1 MIINDDNIKAETK
14 ATLLIPH
21 STDWIDG
28 VLTAYFSLTPQD
40 FLYTA
45 EQIIEHIADDYAQII
60 LVHSY
65 TVKSWSR
72 ELLGCISSLIGLI
85 CACCWWGR
93 EEAHHIKKIVS
104 TDLTLYDHVSALIRI
119 ISYKPFHKCIDGQWP
134 NVETILIDSIIT
146 FLRGAI
152 DAEKLSCFIRLTT
165 SLPDTLTSLVQT
177 APYDRIVLC
186 AHGLLAEILTDEQL
200 KELKIV
206 RNIRRS
212 CFDIIEQAWKDPSQK
227 YQHIPLVHI
236 LRGFANLSKNDT
248 VQANTAALNKMPLLI
263 EILDKYPIVYDILWG
278 LSFNSSIQE
287 QLRLNHSFMTKL
299 TEIKKNCSNET
310 IRKAARGILWNLNSD
325 RDKQIFTEKCDS
337 TTFDIMISYSHKDKQ
352 ICKHLYEQLIR
363 TGYRVWIDFD
373 QIHGNVMDAM
383 VQAIEQSRTIIICMS
398 EQYRRSNYCRAEAE
412 YAFQRRLKIV
422 PVLLQEHYKPDGWL
436 LFLIGQSLY
445 VDFTKHEFP
454 IAIEMLIKEIK
465 ALHMQNFHNIEV
477 QSNQSALLVLPP
489 SVPCLQPLSGTEL
502 CPENV
507 QNWTTAQV
515 SDCCSIFCYQNRMKT
530 ITILCIIFL
539 DLFNQRNTI
548 VASEKSAEGTPNE
561 QLESYDIKKKVI
573 VIPGISNSIAS
584 YNAAIQIN
592 HILYLSGQ
600 TGIDPA
606 TRQLVSDDVQTC
618 ESCKM
623 FFKRNAENQKETL
636 KCLFDGQCEV
646 NINICHVCSACRLEK
661 CFQVGTRVEMIQCF
675 RPSLKKKKPA
685 SSKLVPVISEKNE
698 QSLKLP
704 TLNLFDQDRSLL
716 TTDQWA
722 LLSNLIHSY
731 DKHNALVVAKDFA
744 QSINNLHPRQRFKVN
759 AIKVVEIVII
769 LCQTTEPFI
778 RSNHDF
784 ASLFHH
790 DYSVVLRGAIENV
803 SCLGVALIFRQSG
816 LTEDSAFRNGM
827 EITYDPIPY
836 NLTLNMVSALN
847 QDFNLVKLSLSIFAF
862 CTKKYNTPEHAA

>member
-1 MIINDDNIKAETK
+1 
-14 ATLLIPH
+14 
-21 STDWIDG
+21 
-28 VLTAYFSLTPQD
+28 AYFSLTPQD

-45 EQIIEHIADDYAQII
+45 EQIIEYIADDYAQII

-72 ELLGCISSLIGLI
+72 ELLGCVSSLIGLI

-465 ALHMQNFHNIEV
+465 ALHMQDLHNIEV
-477 QSNQSALLVLPP
+477 QSNQSALLALSP
-489 SVPCLQPLSGTEL
+489 SVPCLQPLSGAEL
-502 CPENV
+502 RPENV
-507 QNWTTAQV
+507 QNWTTAQ
-515 SDCCSIFCYQNRMKT
+515 
-530 ITILCIIFL
+530 IT
-539 DLFNQRNTI
+539 
-548 VASEKSAEGTPNE
+548 
-561 QLESYDIKKKVI
+561 
-573 VIPGISNSIAS
+573 
-584 YNAAIQIN
+584 
-592 HILYLSGQ
+592 
-600 TGIDPA
+600 
-606 TRQLVSDDVQTC
+606 
-618 ESCKM
+618 
-623 FFKRNAENQKETL
+623 
-636 KCLFDGQCEV
+636 
-646 NINICHVCSACRLEK
+646 
-661 CFQVGTRVEMIQCF
+661 
-675 RPSLKKKKPA
+675 
-685 SSKLVPVISEKNE
+685 
-698 QSLKLP
+698 
-704 TLNLFDQDRSLL
+704 
-716 TTDQWA
+716 
-722 LLSNLIHSY
+722 
-731 DKHNALVVAKDFA
+731 
-744 QSINNLHPRQRFKVN
+744 
-759 AIKVVEIVII
+759 
-769 LCQTTEPFI
+769 
-778 RSNHDF
+778 
-784 ASLFHH
+784 
-790 DYSVVLRGAIENV
+790 
-803 SCLGVALIFRQSG
+803 
-816 LTEDSAFRNGM
+816 
-827 EITYDPIPY
+827 
-836 NLTLNMVSALN
+836 
-847 QDFNLVKLSLSIFAF
+847 
-862 CTKKYNTPEHAA
+862 